1 MKLPESVELIEVC
14 PRDGFQNVH
23 DLIPFDAKVAII
35 KKLAEAGF
43 KRIEAVS
50 FVSPKAIPQ
59 MADAKD
65 VMLAVKDTLKAHGVR
80 SVALVPN
87 ARGVETAL
95 ECGVDELTY
104 VVSVSEKHNM
114 ANVRRTPDES
124 LAQFKELAGQYG
136 HQMRFRLALATA
148 LGCPFGEEIRTERVA
163 EMVRFGL
170 EQGCEEVMIA
180 DTVGRSNPKRTY
192 DLMEALVKEFGPE
205 RFVMHLHDTRG
216 LALANTLACMQLGVH
231 KFESAAGGLGG
242 CPFAPGAA
250 GNVATEDVLNMMS
263 EMGIAT
269 GIDNDVLHEAV
280 ELIQANVHANIVS
293 HLTPLYKKAPCV

>member
-95 ECGVDELTY
+95 ECGVDELT
-104 VVSVSEKHNM
+104 
-114 ANVRRTPDES
+114 
-124 LAQFKELAGQYG
+124 
-136 HQMRFRLALATA
+136 
-148 LGCPFGEEIRTERVA
+148 
-163 EMVRFGL
+163 
-170 EQGCEEVMIA
+170 
-180 DTVGRSNPKRTY
+180 
-192 DLMEALVKEFGPE
+192 
-205 RFVMHLHDTRG
+205 
-216 LALANTLACMQLGVH
+216 
-231 KFESAAGGLGG
+231 SAAPPTSPWPSSRSWPENTAIR
-242 CPFAPGAA
+242 CASAWPWPPPWAAPSARRSARSGWRRWCASAWTRAA
-250 GNVATEDVLNMMS
+250 RRS
-263 EMGIAT
+263 
-269 GIDNDVLHEAV
+269 
-280 ELIQANVHANIVS
+280 
-293 HLTPLYKKAPCV
+293 